1 MMQTVVTLLVTHS
14 KPLTADFAQRVAGR
28 AYTLNCVENVEAIPS
43 AKCLIELP
51 VVDCMKDER

>member
-28 AYTLNCVENVEAIPS
+28 AYPLDHVENVEVLPS
-43 AKCLIELP
+43 AKCLIALP
-51 VVDCMKDER
+51 VVDGMRDER